1 MGVRIPF
8 LVYLGSMFLPFKDH
22 LQEHFP
28 KVASSRILIAVSGG
42 VDSVVLAHLCKKAN
56 LDIALAHCNFHLRGE
71 ESEGDEAFV
80 MEMADALE
88 TEVFIEGFETEAYAR
103 NKKISIQMAARE
115 LRYHWFEELRETLS
129 FNYIFT
135 AHHANDNLETVL
147 INFIRGTG
155 LEGLTGIP
163 EKNGAILRPLLPFS
177 RSEIEDYA
185 HNTHL
190 KWREDSSNA
199 SGKYMRNKIR
209 QEVVPKLLELNP
221 QLLDSFENTRKN
233 LQQSAVLVED
243 YISALF
249 PRIAKQED
257 YGYSFK
263 VKLLKTIPHLRAV
276 LFELFKSFGFTEWN
290 DVYNLLEAQPGKIV
304 YSKTHR
310 LIKDRENLLLTT
322 LPPFE
327 ERKFEI
333 LAEEE
338 VVMLPMGT
346 FHFEEV
352 KELEKGRSDA
362 VFLDQNKLQFPLV
375 VRKWEE
381 GDQFYPFGMKGKKKV
396 SKFFKDEKLSL
407 PEKENCWL
415 LCSGEEIVWVIGYR
429 ADARFGVNERTASIL
444 RLTFTP

>member
-1 MGVRIPF
+1 
-8 LVYLGSMFLPFKDH
+8 MFLPFKDH

-28 KVASSRILIAVSGG
+28 KVEQSRILVAISGG

-56 LDIALAHCNFHLRGE
+56 LDISLAHCNFHLRGE

-80 MEMADALE
+80 LELADALE
-88 TEVFIEGFETEAYAR
+88 VEVFIEGFETEAYAR
-103 NKKISIQMAARE
+103 NKKMSIQMAARE
-115 LRYHWFEELRETLS
+115 LRYHWFEELKETLGYD
-129 FNYIFT
+129 YIFT

-147 INFIRGTG
+147 INFVRGTG

-177 RSEIEDYA
+177 RAEIEEYA
-185 HNTHL
+185 HNSHL

-199 SGKYMRNKIR
+199 SSKYMRNKIR

-221 QLLDSFENTRKN
+221 QLLESFNNTKQH

-249 PRIAKQED
+249 PRIAKQES
-257 YGYSFK
+257 YGYSFRIK
-263 VKLLKTIPHLRAV
+263 MLKTIPNLRAV
-276 LFELFKSFGFTEWN
+276 MYQLFRSFGFSEWN
-290 DVYNLLEAQPGKIV
+290 DVYELLEAQPGKIV

-310 LIKDRENLLLTT
+310 LIKDREKLLLTT
-322 LPPFE
+322 LSSNE
-327 ERKFEI
+327 DRQFEI

-338 VVMLPMGT
+338 VIMLPMGT
-346 FHFEEV
+346 FQFETV
-352 KELEKGRSDA
+352 KEVTEVGRNA
-362 VFLDQNKLQFPLV
+362 IFLDQNKLKFPLF

-381 GDQFYPFGMKGKKKV
+381 GDQFHPFGMKGKKKL

-415 LCSGEEIVWVIGYR
+415 LCSDEEVVWVIGYR
-429 ADARFGVNERTASIL
+429 ADARFGVDEETSTIL
-444 RLTFTP
+444 KLTFTP

>member
-1 MGVRIPF
+1 
-8 LVYLGSMFLPFKDH
+8 MFLPFKDH
-22 LQEHFP
+22 LKEHFP
-28 KVASSRILIAVSGG
+28 KVEQSRILVAISGG

-56 LDIALAHCNFHLRGE
+56 LDISLAHCNFHLRGE

-80 MEMADALE
+80 LELADALE
-88 TEVFIEGFETEAYAR
+88 VEVFIESFETEAYAR
-103 NKKISIQMAARE
+103 SKKISIQMAARE
-115 LRYHWFEELRETLS
+115 LRYHWFEELRETLD
-129 FNYIFT
+129 FDYIFT
-135 AHHANDNLETVL
+135 AHHANDNLETFL
-147 INFIRGTG
+147 INLVRGTG

-163 EKNGAILRPLLPFS
+163 EKNGAILRPLLSFS
-177 RSEIEDYA
+177 RAEIEEYA
-185 HNTHL
+185 HNSHL

-221 QLLDSFENTRKN
+221 QLLESFNNTQEH

-257 YGYSFK
+257 YGYSFRIK
-263 VKLLKTIPHLRAV
+263 MLKTIPNVRAV
-276 LFELFKSFGFTEWN
+276 MYQLFKSFGFTEWN
-290 DVYNLLEAQPGKIV
+290 DVYELLEAQPGKIV

-310 LIKDRENLLLTT
+310 LIKDREKLLLTT
-322 LPPFE
+322 LSSE
-327 ERKFEI
+327 DEREYEI

-346 FHFEEV
+346 FQFETARELSEV
-352 KELEKGRSDA
+352 GKDSI
-362 VFLDQNKLQFPLV
+362 FLDQNKLKFPLT

-381 GDQFYPFGMKGKKKV
+381 GDHFHPFGMKGKKKL

-415 LCSGEEIVWVIGYR
+415 LCSDDEIVWVIGYR
-429 ADARFGVNERTASIL
+429 ADARFGVDEKTSTIL
-444 RLTFTP
+444 KLTFTP